1 MRGNIFSQAYMLS
14 NFIAVLILYICIIKP
29 VFGRMCMSLLFLGG
43 AVVNTVIS
51 ISHPQIYMTYADV
64 AALPA
69 YIRFINGYFSSH
81 ITGFVLLIAL
91 GQLLIGLA
99 LLWKGP
105 LEKIAL
111 VGATIFLL
119 AIAPLGAGASFPCTV
134 ILAMACLFLM
144 KEKKISPWPLAIF
157 ITALHIIKSSK
168 KISSYDR
175 H

>member
-14 NFIAVLILYICIIKP
+14 NFIAVLILYISIIKP

-69 YIRFINGYFSSH
+69 YEEFINGYFGSH
-81 ITGFVLLIAL
+81 ITGFVLSIAV

-111 VGATIFLL
+111 AGAVVFLL

-134 ILAMACLFLM
+134 VLAIACLFLM
-144 KEKKISPWPLAIF
+144 REKKISPWPLAILYM
-157 ITALHIIKSSK
+157 TTLHIKSSK
-168 KISSYDR
+168 KLSSYDR
-175 H
+175 Y